1 MKKYLFLL
9 FLIFSFDLFAQ
20 TYSIPEPKRP
30 KEIDVEK
37 AKVAAEKDETSETES
52 EFKNTI
58 KYGLP
63 SEINELLDDLLKNED
78 PRFTNEIYDLF
89 QVSKNPQIK
98 EKVLRYF
105 TKLEDPCLE
114 DYAVEILIDPYDTK
128 NEIVKAV
135 FQYVSKVKTQE
146 AIEPVVELIKGEN
159 EDYFNDAIST
169 IGEIG
174 SEKEAVFLVEFLDRD
189 DLSDAQRQ
197 TLMRTCGKM
206 HAVETWD
213 KIVEILENED
223 ENSFVRS
230 YAAEAI
236 GLMKKEESVPILVEH
251 FASTDPNLRQ
261 YVIKGLI
268 NFPDIVEAKATLL
281 QGIRDEH
288 WKVRQESIRAV
299 KELKLQEAVPYLTYR
314 VEKESEKVIQN
325 ESYSAIAA
333 LNSSEGNEFLINQIT
348 NKKVSD
354 AKKQKVVEVLL
365 KEGFA
370 GEKEILELAKEVVED
385 DRRKSLRYAI
395 GKELAKNPKDSYQ
408 EICLMYLNSKDSTT
422 QNLGLDMYKNKKFAA
437 AEPKMQEIAKDKKA
451 NSTVKSRIKKMLNIE
466 DEPEEKK

>member
-37 AKVAAEKDETSETES
+37 AKAAAEKDETSETES

-135 FQYVSKVKTQE
+135 FQYVSKVKTVE
-146 AIEPVVELIKGEN
+146 AIEPVVELIKSEN

-206 HAVETWD
+206 HAIETWD

-223 ENSFVRS
+223 ENTFVRS

-451 NSTVKSRIKKMLNIE
+451 NSTVKARIRKMLNIE
-466 DEPEEKK
+466 DEPEEK

>member
-20 TYSIPEPKRP
+20 TYSIPEPRRP
-30 KEIDVEK
+30 KEIDIEK
-37 AKVAAEKDETSETES
+37 AKAAAEKDETSETES

-105 TKLEDPCLE
+105 TKFEDPCLE

>member
-37 AKVAAEKDETSETES
+37 AKAAAEKDETSETES

-114 DYAVEILIDPYDTK
+114 NYAVEILIDPYDTK

-135 FQYVSKVKTQE
+135 FQYVSKVKTVE
-146 AIEPVVELIKGEN
+146 AIEPVIELIKSEN

-206 HAVETWD
+206 HAIETWD

-333 LNSSEGNEFLINQIT
+333 LNSAEGNEFLINQIT

-451 NSTVKSRIKKMLNIE
+451 NSTVKARIRKMLNIE
-466 DEPEEKK
+466 EEVEEKK

>member
-30 KEIDVEK
+30 KEIDIEK
-37 AKVAAEKDETSETES
+37 AKAAAEKDETSETES

-135 FQYVSKVKTQE
+135 FQYVSKVKTVE
-146 AIEPVVELIKGEN
+146 AIEPVVELIKSEN

-206 HAVETWD
+206 HAIETWD

-261 YVIKGLI
+261 YVIKGLK

-395 GKELAKNPKDSYQ
+395 GKELAKNPKNSYQ

>member
-37 AKVAAEKDETSETES
+37 AKAAAEKDETSETES

-135 FQYVSKVKTQE
+135 FQYVSKVKTVE
-146 AIEPVVELIKGEN
+146 AIEPVVELIKSEN

-206 HAVETWD
+206 HAIETWD

-333 LNSSEGNEFLINQIT
+333 LNSAEGNEFLINQIT

>member
-37 AKVAAEKDETSETES
+37 AKAAAEKDETSETES

-114 DYAVEILIDPYDTK
+114 NYAVEILIDPYDTK

-135 FQYVSKVKTQE
+135 FQYVSKVKTVE
-146 AIEPVVELIKGEN
+146 AIEPVVELIKSEN

-206 HAVETWD
+206 HAIETWD

-223 ENSFVRS
+223 ENTFVRS

-333 LNSSEGNEFLINQIT
+333 LNSAEGNEFLINQIT

-422 QNLGLDMYKNKKFAA
+422 QNLGLDMYKNK
-437 AEPKMQEIAKDKKA
+437 
-451 NSTVKSRIKKMLNIE
+451 
-466 DEPEEKK
+466 

>member
-37 AKVAAEKDETSETES
+37 AKAAAEKDETSETES

-114 DYAVEILIDPYDTK
+114 NYAVEILIDPYDTK

-135 FQYVSKVKTQE
+135 FQYVSKVKTVE
-146 AIEPVVELIKGEN
+146 AIEPVVELIKSEN

-206 HAVETWD
+206 HAIETWD

-466 DEPEEKK
+466 DEPEKK

>member
-37 AKVAAEKDETSETES
+37 AKAAAEKDETSETES

-114 DYAVEILIDPYDTK
+114 NYAVEILIDPYDTK

-135 FQYVSKVKTQE
+135 FQYVSKVKTVE
-146 AIEPVVELIKGEN
+146 AIEPVVELIKSEN

-206 HAVETWD
+206 HAIETWD

-333 LNSSEGNEFLINQIT
+333 LNSAEGNEFLINQIT

-385 DRRKSLRYAI
+385 DRRKNLRYAI

-408 EICLMYLNSKDSTT
+408 EICLMYIHSKDSTT